1 MLGGTQFGVRWITLC
16 TSVATLLGLLF
27 LPGLPTLARA
37 ADKRFVQVV
46 SPGQSIQA
54 AIDQAAARGWV
65 FILPGVYRERADAT
79 NGLNINAAINL
90 VGLSTGQQRV
100 VLENSGGQ
108 SNGIVAVP
116 RDRNNCMSCHSSLAP
131 PFALKP
137 GVTGHLKMREPMIR
151 DLTIRG
157 ISIRNFVN
165 NGLFTENVDRFVID
179 DVESV
184 GNKNYG
190 IFPTLSKNG
199 VVSHNHVSGSED
211 AGLWVE
217 TSEHVLVTNNVVEG
231 NVIGMEVSN
240 SDDISVNDNE
250 CRDNSV
256 GLGVFLLPGLFA
268 DHPGAKR
275 INLRNNSVHD
285 NNRANGARPGSLA
298 AELPSGTGIMFLGP
312 DDSEITRNRVWNNDL
327 TGIALVDVCVAFSG
341 GAHDCTADPKVT
353 PKFLV
358 DQETSNTEVTRN
370 VLVNNGSNAASSPFA
385 FAAGDLTLLSFGVG
399 NCFEHN
405 QFTTQFSIIGDLPAC
420 P

>member
-1 MLGGTQFGVRWITLC
+1 MLGGNQIG
-16 TSVATLLGLLF
+16 ALLGILF
-27 LPGLPTLARA
+27 LPGMNPALASA

-54 AIDQAAARGWV
+54 AIDRAASRGWV
-65 FILPGVYRERADAT
+65 FILPGVYRERGDAT

-90 VGLSTGQQRV
+90 VGLSTPRQRV

-116 RDRNNCMSCHSSLAP
+116 RDRNDCMSCHSSLAP

-137 GVTGHLKMREPMIR
+137 GITGHLRMRQPMIH

-157 ISIRNFVN
+157 ITIRNFIN
-165 NGLFTENVDRFVID
+165 NGLFTENIDRFVID

-217 TSEHVLVTNNVVEG
+217 TSENVSVTNNLLEG

-240 SDDISVNDNE
+240 SDDISVSENE
-250 CRDNSV
+250 SRGNSV
-256 GLGVFLLPGLFA
+256 GFGVFLLSGLFA
-268 DHPGAKR
+268 DHPGLKR
-275 INLRNNSVHD
+275 ITLRNNSVHD
-285 NNRANGARPGSLA
+285 NNKENTARPGSLA
-298 AELPSGTGIMFLGP
+298 AELPSGTGIMFLGA
-312 DDSEITRNRVWNNDL
+312 DDSHITRNHVENNDL

-341 GAHDCTADPKVT
+341 GSHDCATDPKVT
-353 PKFLV
+353 PEFLA
-358 DQETSNTEVTRN
+358 DQDASNNEVARN
-370 VLVNNGSNAASSPFA
+370 VLVHNGGSPPPTPFA

-399 NCFEHN
+399 NCYAHN
-405 QFTTQFSIIGDLPAC
+405 RFTTSFSIIGDLPAC